1 MENKKD
7 IKKIELDAKDK
18 ILGRLAT
25 QVAFYL
31 QGKHLPEYEPHKDI
45 EQFVVVKNVGGIRV
59 TGKKETQKMY
69 HRHSGYPGGLRSR
82 SYEEQFKRDPKEIIR
97 KAVYGMLPSNRLRS
111 PRMNRLEIIV

>member
-1 MENKKD
+1 MDKKEV
-7 IKKIELDAKDK
+7 KKIEIDANEQ

-31 QGKHLPEYEPHKDI
+31 QGKHKAEYEPHKDI
-45 EQFVVVKNVGGIRV
+45 EQFVTVKNIGSIRV

-97 KAVYGMLPSNRLRS
+97 KAVYGMLPTNRLRS
-111 PRMNRLEIIV
+111 RRMNRLEIIV